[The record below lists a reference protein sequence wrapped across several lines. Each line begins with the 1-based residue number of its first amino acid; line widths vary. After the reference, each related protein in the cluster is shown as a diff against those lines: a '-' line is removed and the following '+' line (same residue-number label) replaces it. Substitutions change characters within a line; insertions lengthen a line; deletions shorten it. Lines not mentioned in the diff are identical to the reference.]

1 MLRQDVVTAAA
12 EGRFAI
18 YPIDTIDQGI
28 ALLTGIPAGEPDA
41 DGIYPPDTINRR
53 VADRLDAFAARATEL
68 LRHAAAVE
76 GRL

>member
-18 YPIDTIDQGI
+18 YPSDTIDQGI

-53 VADRLDAFAARATEL
+53 VADRLDAFAARAAEL